1 MSDAR
6 SRIIDWWQYA
16 YLDSPLSE
24 KFILEAGASLP
35 SLVEGEPGLEDI
47 YDAMQH
53 QRTRLK
59 ADQQLAEWSFR

>member
-1 MSDAR
+1 
-6 SRIIDWWQYA
+6 
-16 YLDSPLSE
+16 
-24 KFILEAGASLP
+24 
-35 SLVEGEPGLEDI
+35 LVEGEPGLEDI